1 MHSVGSQEALDK
13 LWKEVETGQ
22 LRPDDLAPLC
32 QVYSI
37 RQHELESRK

>member
-1 MHSVGSQEALDK
+1 MSSIGSQEALDK

-22 LRPDDLAPLC
+22 LRPDDLASLH